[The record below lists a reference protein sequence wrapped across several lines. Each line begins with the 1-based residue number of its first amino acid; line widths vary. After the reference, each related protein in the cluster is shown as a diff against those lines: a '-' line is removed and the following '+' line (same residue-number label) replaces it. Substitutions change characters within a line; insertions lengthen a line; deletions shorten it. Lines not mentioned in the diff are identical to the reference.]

1 MADGDVFFGKPTPR
15 IDGDAKVTGRAKY
28 AAEHTTDGLLQGYVV
43 SSRIT
48 KGRILDVDASRAMAM
63 PGVVKV
69 YTHLDSPK
77 ESQNDKKWQDEVGPP
92 GDPFRPLQNERVL
105 YANQP
110 VALVVAQTF
119 EAARDAAALVDIT
132 YAEEEHIT
140 DLDAVK
146 GQAYEPPKKRD
157 GISPPPKPRGDADAA
172 FQAAPVKFSQN
183 YRVAIEHHNPMEPFA
198 TTVIVGEDGAYTV
211 YDKTQGPQ
219 NVQKYLSGGFGLNK
233 NKIKVETPFMGGGFG
248 SGLRPQY
255 QVFLAMLAATDLE
268 RSVRVTMTRDQMF
281 TFIYRPETLQA
292 VTLGAQADGK
302 LTSIRHHAT
311 AGTSHFE
318 DHQEVV
324 VNWSGLLY
332 DCADVKLTY
341 ELAKIDTYTP
351 GDMRAPGAVLGVY
364 AIESAMDELAH
375 ELKIDPIEIRLRN
388 YAEKDENEDKDF
400 TSKALR
406 EAFQQGAERFGWA
419 DRNPEPRSM
428 RDGRELVGWGMAS
441 AVWEAQVTQCEVD
454 LALTPNGRCKVTS
467 GFPDIGTGQY
477 TTLAVAAADA
487 TGLRIDQIDVQI
499 GGSELPTGAVSGG
512 SWTAASSASAV
523 MEAGEALKA
532 ELLKAAGKIDSSRL
546 KGAKPEFVALKNGRI
561 CLKDEPAAGHT
572 LGEVVQASGK
582 DEIVAKGKVAP
593 DQKIKAKYSSY
604 THSAVFCEV
613 KVDEELGQVRVTRIV
628 NAVAAGRI
636 INPKTARSQI
646 LGGVVMALGAAL
658 TEETQLDNALGRF
671 MNHNLAEYHV
681 PVNADVEK
689 IEVIFVDERDDKT
702 SPVGAKGL
710 GEIGIVGTPA
720 AIANAIFHATGRRV
734 RDLPIT
740 LDKVLGLD
748 CEAAE

>member
-1 MADGDVFFGKPTPR
+1 MADGDAFFGKPTPR
-15 IDGDAKVTGRAKY
+15 IDGDAKVTGKARY
-28 AAEHTTDGLLQGYVV
+28 AAEYATEGLLQGYIV

-48 KGRILDVDASRAMAM
+48 KGRIVDIDTSKAMAFA
-63 PGVVKV
+63 GVVKV
-69 YTHLDSPK
+69 YSHLNSPK
-77 ESQNDKKWQDEVGPP
+77 ESRNDKNWQDQVGPP
-92 GDPFRPLQNERVL
+92 GDPFRPLQSDRVL

-110 VALVVAQTF
+110 IAMVVADSF
-119 EAARDAAALVDIT
+119 ENARDAAALVGVV

-157 GISPPPKPRGDADAA
+157 GITPPPKPRGDADAA
-172 FQAAPVKFSQN
+172 FQGAPVKFSEN
-183 YRVAIEHHNPMEPFA
+183 YYVAIEHHNPMEPFA
-198 TTVIVGEDGAYTV
+198 TTIVVGDDASYTV

-219 NVQKYLSGGFGLNK
+219 NVQAYLAKGFGVDK
-233 NKIKVETPFMGGGFG
+233 KKIRVETPFMGGGFG

-255 QVFLAMLAATDLE
+255 QVFLAMLAATNLQ

-292 VTLGAQADGK
+292 VTLGADHEGK
-302 LTSIRHHAT
+302 LLSIRHHAT

-324 VNWSGLLY
+324 VNWTALLY
-332 DCADVKLTY
+332 NCKNVKLTY

-364 AIESAMDELAH
+364 AIESAIDELAH
-375 ELKIDPIEIRLRN
+375 ELKMDPIALRLKN
-388 YAEKDENEDKDF
+388 YTETDENEDKEF

-406 EAFQQGAERFGWA
+406 EAFVQGAERFGWS
-419 DRNPEPRSM
+419 DRNAQPRSM
-428 RDGRELVGWGMAS
+428 RDGRELVGWGMAT
-441 AVWEAQVTQCEVD
+441 AVWEAQLTKCEVH
-454 LALTPNGRCKVTS
+454 LTLTPDGRCRVTS

-499 GGSELPTGAVSGG
+499 GGSELPEGAVSGG
-512 SWTAASSASAV
+512 SWTAASSTSALL
-523 MEAGEALKA
+523 EAGDAMKAALI
-532 ELLKAAGKIDSSRL
+532 KAAGTIDGSPL
-546 KGAKPEFVALKNGRI
+546 KGVKPELVVLKGGRI
-561 CLKDEPAAGHT
+561 QLRDEPSAGHP
-572 LGEVVQASGK
+572 LAEVVKASGK
-582 DEIVAKGKVAP
+582 DEITAKGKAGP
-593 DQKIKAKYSSY
+593 DPKITSKYSSY

-628 NAVAAGRI
+628 VAVAAGRI

-658 TEETQLDNALGRF
+658 TEETFLDNDIGRF

-720 AIANAIFHATGRRV
+720 AIANAIFHATGQRV

-740 LDKVLGLD
+740 LDKVLGLS
-748 CEAAE
+748 A